1 MAVASAEPRSA
12 RMGLVLAASAAGT
25 VFEWY
30 DFFIFGS
37 LLSIIT
43 KHFFAAA
50 GETQGYIFALLTFAV
65 GFAVRPFGGLVF
77 GYFGDR
83 TGRKRTFL
91 ITITIMGIA
100 TFAIG
105 LLPDTSVLGNA
116 AAYLLVGLRILQGF
130 AVGGEYGGAAIY
142 VAEHSD
148 PGRRGAA
155 TGWIQVAATIGL
167 FLALTTIL
175 SVAAL
180 AFFTVNAVN
189 AAGVPLSWN
198 APLPGVNLS
207 LFQIFLL
214 IALLIA
220 VFWISSRTKRFL
232 FNRFLAKSGLD
243 RSLQYAIAQI
253 VSNVVLIV
261 GIFIVLD
268 NAGIHLG
275 ALTVFAGAVGVG
287 VGFGLQNIASNFI
300 SGLVILAERPITV
313 GDRVEVA
320 GIAGQVQHIRARST
334 VIVTNDNIT
343 MIVPNTKFIDS
354 PVTNWTYGDPR
365 VRFRL
370 PVGVAYGSDVN
381 KVREALLAA
390 AEENSN
396 TLKDPEPSV
405 FLEKFGENSIDFELV
420 VWSSEMSYRPRR
432 YRSDLN
438 FAMEQKLREAGI
450 EIAFP
455 QRDLH
460 IRSGVLKVQNVDA
473 ADRHAR

>member
-1 MAVASAEPRSA
+1 MDFGLLQKPLLHVFGRDVSFLGIVAF
-12 RMGLVLAASAAGT
+12 VIW
-25 VFEWY
+25 F
-30 DFFIFGS
+30 
-37 LLSIIT
+37 SIGI
-43 KHFFAAA
+43 FAAR
-50 GETQGYIFALLTFAV
+50 ALQSD
-65 GFAVRPFGGLVF
+65 AVRRFF
-77 GYFGDR
+77 SRFKIE
-83 TGRKRTFL
+83 TNL
-91 ITITIMGIA
+91 I
-100 TFAIG
+100 AI
-105 LLPDTSVLGNA
+105 
-116 AAYLLVGLRILQGF
+116 
-130 AVGGEYGGAAIY
+130 
-142 VAEHSD
+142 
-148 PGRRGAA
+148 
-155 TGWIQVAATIGL
+155 
-167 FLALTTIL
+167 LTTIL

-198 APLPGVNLS
+198 APLPGVTLS

-390 AEENSN
+390 ASENPN
-396 TLKDPEPSV
+396 TLKDPAPSV

-438 FAMEQKLREAGI
+438 FAMEEKLREAEI

-473 ADRHAR
+473 AQDRSASRTDSSRGEHAR